1 MICAGGNKID
11 TCQGDSGGPL
21 LVEIKAGKKNK
32 KRFNIGQAKH
42 IKISAPYNC
51 NEILEW
57 PTKVG
62 VTSWGI
68 GCGITNSPG
77 VYTRVS
83 KYIDWIHKSVDEHGA
98 WK

>member
-42 IKISAPYNC
+42 IKYPHIIIVMKYYN
-51 NEILEW
+51 NQQ
-57 PTKVG
+57 
-62 VTSWGI
+62 
-68 GCGITNSPG
+68 
-77 VYTRVS
+77 
-83 KYIDWIHKSVDEHGA
+83 KSV
-98 WK
+98 

>member
-42 IKISAPYNC
+42 IKISTPYNC
-51 NEILEW
+51 NEILE
-57 PTKVG
+57 
-62 VTSWGI
+62 
-68 GCGITNSPG
+68 
-77 VYTRVS
+77 
-83 KYIDWIHKSVDEHGA
+83 
-98 WK
+98 